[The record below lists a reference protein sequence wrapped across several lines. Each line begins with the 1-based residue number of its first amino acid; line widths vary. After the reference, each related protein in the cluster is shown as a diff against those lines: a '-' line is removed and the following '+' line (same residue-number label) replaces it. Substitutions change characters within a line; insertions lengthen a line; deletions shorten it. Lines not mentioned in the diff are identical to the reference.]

1 MWAEAVCVYLSKLA
15 SASLLVMQLGC
26 TGPTAPSLAPSAE
39 PASPFANIVGT
50 YEMTIEIGEQ
60 CSKVLQTVR
69 RRTYDVALEDSGHF
83 VNVRLV
89 GREAGDLGGSL
100 WRVSPPEPN
109 VLYLN
114 WNDDI
119 GCLYPEVT
127 EHGPLYVC
135 GSGRVTLG
143 GSTLSGVIAG
153 AAHFEGAPTAECFG
167 PSLLKVAFVRH

>member
-1 MWAEAVCVYLSKLA
+1 MRRSLSKLA
-15 SASLLVMQLGC
+15 GASLLVMQLGC

-39 PASPFANIVGT
+39 PASPFANIVGNH
-50 YEMTIEIGEQ
+50 EMTIEIGER
-60 CSKVLQTVR
+60 CSTVLQTVR

-83 VNVRLV
+83 VNIRLV
-89 GREAGDLGGSL
+89 GRDAGDLGGSL

-127 EHGPLYVC
+127 EQGPLYVC
-135 GSGRVTLG
+135 GTGRVTLG
-143 GSTLSGVIAG
+143 GSKLSGEVAG
-153 AAHFEGAPTAECFG
+153 GAYFEGAAGCYDA
-167 PSLLKVAFVRH
+167 SLLKVAFVRH

>member
-1 MWAEAVCVYLSKLA
+1 MRLSLSKLA
-15 SASLLVMQLGC
+15 GASLLVMQLGC

-39 PASPFANIVGT
+39 PASPFANIGGN
-50 YEMTIEIGEQ
+50 YEVTIEIGEQ
-60 CSKVLQTVR
+60 CPKVVQTVR

-83 VNVRLV
+83 VNIRLV
-89 GREAGDLGGSL
+89 GRDAGGLGGSL
-100 WRVSPPEPN
+100 SRVSPPEPN
-109 VLYLN
+109 VLYFN

-127 EHGPLYVC
+127 EQGPLYVC

-153 AAHFEGAPTAECFG
+153 AAYFEGAPTAECFG
-167 PSLLKVAFVRH
+167 PLLLKVAFVRH

>member
-1 MWAEAVCVYLSKLA
+1 MRRSLTKLA
-15 SASLLVMQLGC
+15 GASLLVIQLGC

-39 PASPFANIVGT
+39 PASPFANIVGN

-60 CSKVLQTVR
+60 CSKVVQTVR

-83 VNVRLV
+83 VDIRLV
-89 GREAGDLGGSL
+89 GRDAGDLGGSL

-119 GCLYPEVT
+119 GCLYSEVT
-127 EHGPLYVC
+127 EQGPFYVC
-135 GSGRVTLG
+135 GSGRVMLG

-153 AAHFEGAPTAECFG
+153 AAYFEGAPTAGCFG
-167 PSLLKVAFVRH
+167 SSLLTVAFVRH